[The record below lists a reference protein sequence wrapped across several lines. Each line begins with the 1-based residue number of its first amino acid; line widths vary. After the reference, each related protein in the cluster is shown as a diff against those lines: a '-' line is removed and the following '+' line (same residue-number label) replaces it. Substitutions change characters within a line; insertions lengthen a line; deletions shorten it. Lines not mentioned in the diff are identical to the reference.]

1 MDINDKVSSGLTGFD
16 QVIDRLRLGDNV
28 VWQVDSLQSYKM
40 MVAPFVE
47 QAVSDQRKMI
57 YVRFGNHEPVV
68 ECAPEAVR
76 VYRVEASK
84 GFESFATEVH
94 HLIEK
99 EGRRA
104 FYVFDCLTDLLEV
117 WHSDLMIGN
126 FFKVTCPFLYD
137 LETIAYFSLI
147 RNAHTFSTI
156 AGIRETT
163 QLLLDLYHVNDKF
176 YVHPLKVWQRYSPTM
191 FFPHLIQGQSA
202 LGITSSSEAAELFAS
217 IHRGGEN
224 LDYWDV
230 ILSKARQMLDLPP
243 EQQQPSKKL
252 LLSMLIGNDSR
263 MTELCDRYF
272 TLEDILKIASREVG
286 TGYIGGKSVGML
298 LARKIL
304 ETEENG
310 RMAAF
315 LEPHD
320 SYYLGSDIFYTYI
333 VQNGWWELRTRQKTK
348 EGYFAYAPEL
358 KEKML
363 AGRFPANIRDKFTEM
378 LEYFGQSPIIVRSS
392 SLLEDNFGNA
402 FAGKY
407 ESVFC
412 VNQGT
417 PEERYEAFENAVRT
431 VYASMM
437 DEDALNY
444 RMTRGLFD
452 KDEQMAILVQ
462 RVSGDYYQKYFF
474 PHAAG
479 VGNSSN
485 LYVWDR
491 NIDMNAGML
500 RLVFGLGTRAVD
512 RTVGDYARIVTLDN
526 PLRAPLTDSKDL
538 KKFSQ
543 NEVDVLNLSENI
555 ITSRKLEEILSLDI
569 KVDKELFAHPDYE
582 HLRRLREL
590 GYTDLQTPYIL
601 DFKKMLKETG
611 FPEYMREMLAIL
623 SKAYEYPVDL
633 EFTVNFIQD
642 GFRVNLLQC
651 RPLQTR
657 GLGRAVQM
665 PKIEDGSDC
674 LFCSKGHFMGGNVR
688 LPVDYVVFVRTK
700 PYLALKEQDKYS
712 VARQIGFLNTLLKG
726 KNTMLIGPGRWG
738 TSTPSLGVPVHFSEL
753 CFMTVLCEVA
763 SAAEGFMPELS
774 YGSHFFQDIVESGI
788 FYVALFDGEEEVV
801 FQPETILEKGNL
813 LKQFLPDSPFQDI
826 IHVAETIGMEIYSD
840 ITSQT
845 VVCK

>member
-1 MDINDKVSSGLTGFD
+1 MDINEKVSTGLTGFD

-47 QAVSDQRKMI
+47 QAVSDHRKVI
-57 YVRFGNHEPVV
+57 YVRFGSHEPVV
-68 ECAPEAVR
+68 ECSPEVIR
-76 VYRVEASK
+76 IYRVEARK

-94 HLIEK
+94 RLIEK

-163 QLLLDLYHVNDKF
+163 QLLLDLYHVNEKY

-202 LGITSSSEAAELFAS
+202 LGITSSSEASELFAS

-230 ILSKARQMLDLPP
+230 ILNKARQMLESPP

-263 MTELCDRYF
+263 MAELCDRYF

-310 RMAAF
+310 RLAAY

-348 EGYFAYAPEL
+348 EGYFAYAPKL

-363 AGRFPANIRDKFTEM
+363 TGRFPANIRDKFTEM

-485 LYVWDR
+485 LYVWDK

-543 NEVDVLNLSENI
+543 NEVDVLSLSENV
-555 ITSRKLEEILSLDI
+555 ITSRNLEEILSLDI

-590 GYTDLQTPYIL
+590 GYTELQTPYIH
-601 DFKKMLKETG
+601 DFKKMLKDTG
-611 FPEYMREMLAIL
+611 FPEYMREMLAVL
-623 SKAYEYPVDL
+623 SRAYDYPVDL
-633 EFTVNFIQD
+633 EFTVNFNQD

-651 RPLQTR
+651 RPLQTK
-657 GLGRAVQM
+657 GLGRAVRM
-665 PKIEDGSDC
+665 PKLEDSNDC

-712 VARQIGFLNTLLKG
+712 VARQIGLLNTLLKG
-726 KNTMLIGPGRWG
+726 KNAMLIGPGRWG

-788 FYVALFDGEEEVV
+788 FYVAIFDGEEEVV
-801 FQPETILEKGNL
+801 FHPERILDKTNL

-826 IHVAETIGMEIYSD
+826 IHVADTRGVEIYSD